1 MPHPLLTSI
10 FTPLLATL
18 CLLPATART
27 TEKLSPNDLLQIRE
41 ELGVNP
47 FTAPSIGQIFNELHD
62 LKPIPWEKVWRL
74 PPDATPKSRARL
86 ALSIGAAISD
96 GFLIVTAEKS
106 SSFEPVGRSLLK
118 LSKGLG
124 VGEPVTRHS
133 QSILEK
139 VARKKW
145 DAVRTE
151 LAQTQTDVEASLLS
165 LKDEEVAHLVA
176 LGGWLRGLEIATAI
190 IVDSFSPERAQR
202 IVQPDLIDY
211 FLSRTQT
218 LNPRFK
224 STPLGSLLEKNL
236 QEISRIS
243 ALSKSS
249 KLTISDLIQIHD
261 LSHAINIQVTQP
273 EQ

>member
-86 ALSIGAAISD
+86 ALSIGAAIAD

-202 IVQPDLIDY
+202 IAQPDLIEY

>member
-1 MPHPLLTSI
+1 MPQPLLTSI

-18 CLLPATART
+18 CLFPATTPA
-27 TEKLSPNDLLQIRE
+27 TEKLSPTDLTQIRE
-41 ELGVNP
+41 ELGVSP
-47 FTAPSIGQIFNELHD
+47 FTAPSIGLIFTELQD
-62 LKPIPWEKVWRL
+62 LKPFPWEKVWRL
-74 PPDATPKSRARL
+74 PPETTPKSRARL
-86 ALSIGAAISD
+86 ALSIGATIAD

-106 SSFEPVGRSLLK
+106 SSFEPVGRALLK

-190 IVDSFSPERAQR
+190 ITDSFSPERAQR
-202 IVQPDLIDY
+202 IVQPDLIAY

-218 LNPRFK
+218 LNPRSK
-224 STPLGSLLEKNL
+224 SSPLGSLLEKNL
-236 QEISRIS
+236 REINQIS
-243 ALSKSS
+243 SPSKSS
-249 KLTISDLIQIHD
+249 KLTLSDLVRIHD
-261 LSHAINIQVTQP
+261 LSHAINFQVTQP
-273 EQ
+273 EP